1 MPPLESCV
9 TTLKKH
15 GEQNSSR
22 IGSRCNRCDLA
33 SELGMDLPDVAA
45 QAWHRAIYV
54 WPWVLLTTALYAY
67 RADKFGLNAGLRG
80 IIAYDLLSIR
90 VAALPFLAAIT
101 LPLLNFAFN
110 PHAPELSLPIVLLV
124 SGVSWWL
131 HDLIAVLLRQRRNQR
146 L

>member
-1 MPPLESCV
+1 MASKTAAELV
-9 TTLKKH
+9 RDAAIATLLPNFVWIYLTWRHKL
-15 GEQNSSR
+15 G
-22 IGSRCNRCDLA
+22 IGT
-33 SELGMDLPDVAA
+33 
-45 QAWHRAIYV
+45 IYV
-54 WPWVLLTTALYAY
+54 WPWVLLTTVLYAY

-80 IIAYDLLSIR
+80 IVAYDLLSIR
-90 VAALPFLAAIT
+90 VAALPLLAAIT

-131 HDLIAVLLRQRRNQR
+131 HDLIAVILRPRRNQG